1 MNSQSTSSTSRQPP
15 PVGLFLSG
23 REVIARLSALRLLV
37 GHPGMLAILRRAGLT
52 DSLAGLLVNNWEK
65 TFPYAA
71 YQKIIA
77 AVREIYGE
85 RGYRALT
92 YRAGKNS
99 FAETFGGLPA
109 VKTAKEQ
116 LAQMGDERLRLHLA
130 MQTLA
135 EAMEGT
141 SIQRVEVSL
150 RGLSASL
157 RVDFCFECWD
167 SPLTHEP
174 ICYGLVGSARGALAY
189 LLERDDYLVREVHC
203 TAAGDDFCELEI
215 KPPPEAMRGRGLGQT
230 GFLTLPSDLRAGV
243 DEDTQEQ

>member
-1 MNSQSTSSTSRQPP
+1 M
-15 PVGLFLSG
+15 
-23 REVIARLSALRLLV
+23 IARLSALRLLV

-85 RGYRALT
+85 RGYRALA

-189 LLERDDYLVREVHC
+189 LLGRDDYLVREVHC

-230 GFLTLPSDLRAGV
+230 GFLTLPPDLRAGV